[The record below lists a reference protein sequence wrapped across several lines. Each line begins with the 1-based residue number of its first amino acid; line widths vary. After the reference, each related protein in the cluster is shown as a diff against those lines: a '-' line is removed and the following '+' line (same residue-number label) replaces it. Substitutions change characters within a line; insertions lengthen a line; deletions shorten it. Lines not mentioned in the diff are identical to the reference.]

1 MQEEE
6 DFRFVLLKAPFIHPP
21 HTFPSLSCL
30 PQPPLPAIL
39 PPLTPRRTTTL
50 ATVRNFLHK
59 MSVFDKLILVLSGQ
73 DYPIAG
79 RLA

>member
-1 MQEEE
+1 VQEEE
-6 DFRFVLLKAPFIHPP
+6 DFRFVLLKAPFIHPRTHSP
-21 HTFPSLSCL
+21 HCL
-30 PQPPLPAIL
+30 AYPNLPCCNPPAAH
-39 PPLTPRRTTTL
+39 PRRTTTL